1 MTTVDTTTRK
11 ITEQQLFDIMTIM
24 GDMDDL
30 LADSIIAN
38 LEQSDDIMVMGFVAT
53 TGDPVCYEHDKA
65 NGGFWIC
72 RVLDIEDCEIHLA
85 MKIQK
90 CKVDGRKMYLVRG
103 SHSSID
109 FILEPTMY
117 AAKREIERIV
127 EAAYDRAASW

>member
-1 MTTVDTTTRK
+1 MTTIDTTTRK

-24 GDMDDL
+24 GDMDGL

-38 LEQSDDIMVMGFVAT
+38 LVQRDDIVVMGFVAI
-53 TGDPVCYEHDKA
+53 TGEPICYEHDKA

-72 RVLDIEDCEIHLA
+72 RVIDIEDCEIHLA

-103 SHSSID
+103 SSDTD
-109 FILEPTMY
+109 FALEPTMY

>member
-1 MTTVDTTTRK
+1 MTTVDTMTRK

-38 LEQSDDIMVMGFVAT
+38 LVQRDDIVVMGFVAI
-53 TGDPVCYEHDKA
+53 TGEPICYEHDKA

-72 RVLDIEDCEIHLA
+72 RVIDIEDCEIHLA

-103 SHSSID
+103 SSDTD
-109 FILEPTMY
+109 FALEPTMY
-117 AAKREIERIV
+117 AAKRDIERIV

>member
-103 SHSSID
+103 SSDTD

>member
-1 MTTVDTTTRK
+1 MTTIDTTTRK

-24 GDMDDL
+24 GDMDGL

-38 LEQSDDIMVMGFVAT
+38 LVQRDDIVVMGFVSI
-53 TGDPVCYEHDKA
+53 TGDPICYEHDKA

-72 RVLDIEDCEIHLA
+72 RVIDIEDCEIHLA

-103 SHSSID
+103 SSDTD
-109 FILEPTMY
+109 FALEPTMY
-117 AAKREIERIV
+117 AAQREIERIV

>member
-30 LADSIIAN
+30 LADSIFAN

-103 SHSSID
+103 GSDTD

>member
-1 MTTVDTTTRK
+1 MTTIDTTTRK

-24 GDMDDL
+24 GDMDGL

-38 LEQSDDIMVMGFVAT
+38 LVQRDDIVVMGFVAIA
-53 TGDPVCYEHDKA
+53 GEPICYEHDKA

-103 SHSSID
+103 SSDTD

-117 AAKREIERIV
+117 AAQREIERIV